1 MYEPGCFILQAEVID
16 IVAVNSYGLRQWDQ
30 EQCPYSS
37 VAEAFVYS
45 HRSYYQLNQC

>member
-1 MYEPGCFILQAEVID
+1 MYEPGCCILHAEVID
-16 IVAVNSYGLRQWDQ
+16 IVAMNGHSTGQWGQ
-30 EQCPYSS
+30 EQCPYRS